1 MLIVGLMVLLSQ
13 IASVCFIAYACFM
26 LPRYSVNAKH
36 RADAM
41 VSVKF
46 VYNNYRADVWFYSF
60 LMLVRNLIT
69 AFVPAI
75 APNEPSIQLAI
86 MTQSLICSF
95 ALHCYLWPWH
105 MPLCNAMDFISLSCC
120 LSLVVLAAAWLP
132 RSNNDAFFT
141 TVTEIMM
148 TIAIFGGIITAAISF
163 LLMTPFSK
171 KNPMLAKLGLR
182 WHYVGEIPEV
192 EETAELLS
200 SSASRIATKKKKE
213 MCATIYDL
221 DAYDKRRLIFMARFL
236 DSEFHVQTAENSDAP
251 LPIRRIKSTNSLGS
265 AEVGEA
271 EEKGGE
277 GGRVVT
283 V

>member
-1 MLIVGLMVLLSQ
+1 
-13 IASVCFIAYACFM
+13 
-26 LPRYSVNAKH
+26 
-36 RADAM
+36 
-41 VSVKF
+41 
-46 VYNNYRADVWFYSF
+46 
-60 LMLVRNLIT
+60 
-69 AFVPAI
+69 
-75 APNEPSIQLAI
+75 
-86 MTQSLICSF
+86 
-95 ALHCYLWPWH
+95 
-105 MPLCNAMDFISLSCC
+105 
-120 LSLVVLAAAWLP
+120 
-132 RSNNDAFFT
+132 
-141 TVTEIMM
+141 
-148 TIAIFGGIITAAISF
+148 
-163 LLMTPFSK
+163 
-171 KNPMLAKLGLR
+171 MLAKLGLR